1 MHAKRWAH
9 ACSLMAALRDNGPMV
24 PIRRLNFQH
33 LLYLEALVAER
44 HVTRA
49 ADRMQ
54 IGQPAMS
61 AALAKLR
68 MVFNDPLLVKTSAGM
83 EPTPK
88 AVQIARRL
96 REIEDLLEGRG
107 LEGDSFDARSSQ
119 ARFRIM
125 ASDGISRV
133 LLPELMAVAGREAPG
148 MAFTVQPGDPRRVA
162 EYLRDSDFDLVISFV
177 RKPPN
182 DLHQTVL
189 YPQSLVCIARTAH
202 PALHGG
208 LTLSQFAALQHA
220 AWGAPPVA
228 YATMEVAVDE
238 ALEALGVARHI
249 SLRVS
254 SISLLPGTVAHS
266 DLLAVVPEQLAR
278 SAQEKLQ
285 LQILPL
291 PFEIDRVDVS
301 MIWHGRSQQDPAHR
315 WLRGT
320 LREIGRRLAGTD
332 PAADSS
338 GPPACA

>member
-1 MHAKRWAH
+1 ME
-9 ACSLMAALRDNGPMV
+9 ALPDNRAMV
-24 PIRRLNFQH
+24 SIRRVNFQH
-33 LLYLEALVAER
+33 LLYLEALVTER

-68 MVFNDPLLVKTSAGM
+68 TVFNDPLLVKTSTGM
-83 EPTPK
+83 EPTTK

-107 LEGDSFDARSSQ
+107 FEGDEFDAGSSQ

-133 LLPELMAVAGREAPG
+133 LLPELMAITGRHAPG

-162 EYLRDSDFDLVISFV
+162 EYLRDSDFDLAVSFV
-177 RKPPN
+177 RNPPK

-208 LTLSQFAALQHA
+208 LTLSQFVALQHT

-238 ALEALGVARHI
+238 ALEALGVARRI
-249 SLRVS
+249 ALRVS
-254 SISLLPGTVAHS
+254 SLNLLPGVVARS
-266 DLLAVVPEQLAR
+266 ELLAVVPEQLAR
-278 SAQEKLQ
+278 SAQEVLP

-291 PFEIDRVDVS
+291 PFEIERVDVS

-315 WLRGT
+315 WLRAT
-320 LREIGRRLAGTD
+320 LREIGRRLAGAD
-332 PAADSS
+332 PAATPI
-338 GPPACA
+338 GPLVTG

>member
-1 MHAKRWAH
+1 
-9 ACSLMAALRDNGPMV
+9 MATLADNGPMV

-33 LLYLEALVAER
+33 LLYLEALVTER

-68 MVFNDPLLVKTSAGM
+68 AVFNDPLLVKTSTGM

-107 LEGDSFDARSSQ
+107 FEGEEFDARSSQ

-133 LLPELMAVAGREAPG
+133 LLPELMGVTGREAPG
-148 MAFTVQPGDPRRVA
+148 MAFTVQPGDPRRIA
-162 EYLRDSDFDLVISFV
+162 EYLRDSDFDLAISFV
-177 RKPPN
+177 RNPPK
-182 DLHQTVL
+182 DLHQSVL

-202 PALHGG
+202 PALLGA
-208 LTLSQFAALQHA
+208 LTLTQFATLQHT

-249 SLRVS
+249 ALRVS
-254 SISLLPGTVAHS
+254 SLNLLPGIVARS

-278 SAQEKLQ
+278 SAQETLQ

-291 PFEIDRVDVS
+291 PFDIERVDVS

-315 WLRGT
+315 WLRAT
-320 LREIGRRLAGTD
+320 LRDIGRRLAEAD
-332 PAADSS
+332 PATEVGRTLPGA
-338 GPPACA
+338 